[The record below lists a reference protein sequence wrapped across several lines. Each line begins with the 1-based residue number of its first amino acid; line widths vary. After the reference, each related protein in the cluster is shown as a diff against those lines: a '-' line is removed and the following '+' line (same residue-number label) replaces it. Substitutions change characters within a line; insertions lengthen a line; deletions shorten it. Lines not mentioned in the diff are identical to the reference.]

1 MKNSGKVISKILALP
16 RQKVMEV
23 LNDIGEYANS
33 VLKYAYKQS
42 RSVDLEQMKLFAKMV
57 SVWI

>member
-33 VLKYAYKQS
+33 VFKYDYKQF
-42 RSVDLEQMKLFAKMV
+42 RSVDPEQMKLFAKMV
-57 SVWI
+57 SV